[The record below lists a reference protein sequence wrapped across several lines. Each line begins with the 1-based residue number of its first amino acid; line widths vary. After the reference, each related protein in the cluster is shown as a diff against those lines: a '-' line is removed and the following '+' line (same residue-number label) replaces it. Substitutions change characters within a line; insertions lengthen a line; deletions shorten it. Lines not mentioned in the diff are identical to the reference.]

1 LIFKDMSFAKHNNS
15 PASTRKVVLVAGAAR
30 SGKSE
35 WAETLA
41 IQGGKPVI
49 YVATARVDWQDE
61 QWCARIE
68 KHQQRRPSHWQ
79 TWSVPVE
86 LPAALEAADAN
97 YCLLVDSLG
106 TWVANFMEADE
117 STWQAWR
124 ISFQDSLLRSGA
136 DVILV
141 AEEVGWGVVPAYP
154 QGRCFRD
161 RLGELVRHVGAIA
174 NPAYLIVGGHV
185 LNLSV
190 LGFPLA
196 NKQVDCEND

>member
-1 LIFKDMSFAKHNNS
+1 MSFAKNDNF
-15 PASTRKVVLVAGAAR
+15 PTANRNVVLVTGAAR

-61 QWCARIE
+61 DWCARIE
-68 KHQQRRPSHWQ
+68 KHQQRRPAHWQ
-79 TWSVPVE
+79 TWSVPVA
-86 LPAALEAADAN
+86 LPDAVDRVDSN

-106 TWVANFMEADE
+106 TWVANFLDANER
-117 STWQAWR
+117 SWQSWQNAFCR
-124 ISFQDSLLRSGA
+124 SLANARA

-141 AEEVGWGVVPAYP
+141 AEEVGWGVVPPYP
-154 QGRCFRD
+154 QGRHFRD
-161 RLGELVRHVGAIA
+161 RLGELVRRVGAIA
-174 NPAYLIVGGHV
+174 HPVYLIVAGQV

-196 NKQVDCEND
+196 IQPSDEGSD

>member
-1 LIFKDMSFAKHNNS
+1 MGFAKHDNCS
-15 PASTRKVVLVAGAAR
+15 PASRKVILVAGSAR

-49 YVATARVDWQDE
+49 YVATAQVDWQDE
-61 QWCARIE
+61 DWCARIK

-79 TWSVPVE
+79 TWWVPTE
-86 LPAALEAADAN
+86 LPAAIESADSN

-117 STWQAWR
+117 STWQGWR
-124 ISFQDSLLRSGA
+124 SSFRDSLLCSGA

-154 QGRCFRD
+154 QGRQFRD
-161 RLGELVRHVGAIA
+161 RLGDLVRHLGAIA

-190 LGFPLA
+190 LGFPLG
-196 NKQVDCEND
+196 NQKLDDRND